1 MSSGAHQRYM
11 VISSSE
17 DIDLELINDKVLC
30 NEKLVMPVK
39 PDLSE
44 ILTADNKPISSY
56 VSPFANLDEDGEAE
70 TRETMRQAMAR
81 YSTASTKAYAVLDSH
96 SAEDHTTCYVSSFEY
111 QNRTKEDE
119 DEEEEEEEDEDNT
132 SSVNIRCEL
141 NHVVSLLEELEAAA
155 DSTAARVLRNEAAA
169 VGGIWNAEKVQLLRD
184 QPSKLRSVKKWKPS
198 PAWDEDCVMEGRDK
212 TAHPYIPVF
221 RTADISLETIRTF
234 VKEASSKANKDED
247 GEEEDEVQPAVA
259 FITALKV
266 PFFGRPAIEPPAKM
280 PALASELLGLSAGE
294 VDMVVRSAFP
304 KPKFENVKLHYN
316 AFIIMDEHT
325 EATQSVILATNN
337 EFGGELQLVRCVF
350 AAALESVLGIQE
362 TGLCMD
368 LMANEAPTANSAA
381 IMQSSD

>member
-1 MSSGAHQRYM
+1 M
-11 VISSSE
+11 VISLSE
-17 DIDLELINDKVLC
+17 NIDLELINDKVLC
-30 NEKLVMPVK
+30 NEKLAMPVK

-44 ILTADNKPISSY
+44 VLTVDNMPVSSY
-56 VSPFANLDEDGEAE
+56 VSPFVNLDEDGEIEA
-70 TRETMRQAMAR
+70 RETMRQAMAR
-81 YSTASTKAYAVLDSH
+81 YNTAATKAYAVLDSH
-96 SAEDHTTCYVSSFEY
+96 SAEDRTTCYVSSFEY
-111 QNRTKEDE
+111 QNRTTEEEDE
-119 DEEEEEEEDEDNT
+119 DEDEDNT

-169 VGGIWNAEKVQLLRD
+169 VGGIWNAEKVQVLRD
-184 QPSKLRSVKKWKPS
+184 QPSKLRPVEKWKPS
-198 PAWDEDCVMEGRDK
+198 PAWDEDCAMEGRGK
-212 TAHPYIPVF
+212 TAHPYLPVF

-234 VKEASSKANKDED
+234 VKEASSKANKGED
-247 GEEEDEVQPAVA
+247 GEEVDEVQPAVA
-259 FITALKV
+259 FITALRV

-325 EATQSVILATNN
+325 EATQSVILATND

-350 AAALESVLGIQE
+350 AAALESILGIQE

-368 LMANEAPTANSAA
+368 LMANEAPTANGAA